1 MIESKIAHKQDG
13 ANEKYLGVKVLLK
26 WTQNVTSCIS
36 RTGTP
41 CLQKHI
47 RISEEDADRR
57 VLLKILLILNKV
69 SKIS

>member
-1 MIESKIAHKQDG
+1 MIESTIAHKQDG

-47 RISEEDADRR
+47 RISEDADRR